1 MTTAAAKGLRL
12 FFFKGSSTM
21 REELYREAGQANY
34 GVRRLCKKYS
44 ENIFQIVVDGSS
56 QSTKK

>member
-1 MTTAAAKGLRL
+1 
-12 FFFKGSSTM
+12 M

-34 GVRRLCKKYS
+34 GVRLLCKKYS